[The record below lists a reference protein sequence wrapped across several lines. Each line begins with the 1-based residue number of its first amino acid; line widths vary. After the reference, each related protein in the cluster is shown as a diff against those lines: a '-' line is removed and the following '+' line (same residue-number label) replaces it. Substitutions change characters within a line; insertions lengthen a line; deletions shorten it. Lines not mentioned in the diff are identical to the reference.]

1 MSVKQYFNTLNVLFL
16 ALLGGQFI
24 FLAVTLY
31 LSYSGQ
37 FAPVDEQFEHA
48 LMYVAPVAVI
58 VGLVVSFTVTQSKL
72 AELKQLSSLS
82 EKLTAY
88 RTAMIT
94 KYALLEFPCFFA
106 LVCYLL
112 TSHYIFLTLA
122 LLMILVFLINKP
134 LPEKAA
140 NEMELSQAER
150 TLLTNPDTLV

>member
-1 MSVKQYFNTLNVLFL
+1 MTIKQYFNTLNVLFL
-16 ALLGGQFI
+16 ALLSGQFI
-24 FLAVTLY
+24 FFAVTLY

-37 FAPVDEQFEHA
+37 FTAVDEQFEHV

-58 VGLVVSFTVTQSKL
+58 VGLAASFAVTQSKL
-72 AELKQLSSLS
+72 AALKQLRTLS

-112 TSHYIFLTLA
+112 TSHYIFLMLA
-122 LLMILVFLINKP
+122 VLLILVFLINKP

-140 NEMELSQAER
+140 SEMELSQAER
-150 TLLTNPDTLV
+150 ALLNNPDTLV